1 MGGRDEE
8 DKFADAAA
16 DDVRCLGD
24 RDLNEE
30 EDTLELLLGFLMMIM
45 N

>member
-1 MGGRDEE
+1 MGGRDE
-8 DKFADAAA
+8 FVADVAA

-24 RDLNEE
+24 RDLREE
-30 EDTLELLLGFLMMIM
+30 DDTLELLLGFLMMMM